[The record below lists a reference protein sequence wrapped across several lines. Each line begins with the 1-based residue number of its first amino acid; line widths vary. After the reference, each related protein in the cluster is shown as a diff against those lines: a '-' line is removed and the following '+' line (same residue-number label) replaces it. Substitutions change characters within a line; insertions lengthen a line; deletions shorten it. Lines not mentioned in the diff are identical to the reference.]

1 MDEHLEKATEFYEG
15 IRILKQDGWE
25 MLISFIISSNNRIPM
40 IQKAI
45 NNDSR
50 EFGTYIGEYNKSKNI
65 MLSNS
70 RTIK

>member
-1 MDEHLEKATEFYEG
+1 MDEHLEKATEFGEG

-45 NNDSR
+45 NNLSR
-50 EFGTYIGEYNKSKNI
+50 EFGTYIGEYKKKNI
-65 MLSNS
+65 MLFPTPES
-70 RTIK
+70 IK